1 VTINVIDA
9 RRDAHMSATTEP
21 TIIASKLG
29 YGISDADQHFY
40 EAPDSITKHLDP
52 RHRNAFRWIEIDG
65 RKQLL
70 LNDKLYK
77 LIPNPTYD
85 PVSPPGAMVDY
96 FRGNNPEGKTLGQ
109 IAGPMQPL
117 QQSFRY
123 REPRMKVLDE
133 QGVDFCIMLPT
144 QALGLEEML
153 WDDPAAAAAC
163 ITSLNRWTHEEWSW
177 NIDNR
182 VLVTGVITLID
193 PVAAENELERLIAEG
208 CKVIGMRPAPIK
220 APGIQR
226 SPGDAVYDR
235 FWARVAEAGVVV
247 GMHAADT
254 PYGTYLEAWG
264 ESGRWLG
271 HKTSSLAEV
280 LGIHTDRTIYDMMG
294 ALVAHGVFDRHPKL
308 KVAVLE
314 LGAAWVPH
322 LMTRL
327 KMAYGKAPQ
336 NFGKDPVE
344 SFVEHTWVM
353 PFYEDD
359 LTELTRHFPI
369 ERLVYGSDWPHP
381 EGLADPQDYVLDLA
395 EFTPFQQRLIMREN
409 LRTCAFG

>member
-1 VTINVIDA
+1 MTVTDQPIV
-9 RRDAHMSATTEP
+9 
-21 TIIASKLG
+21 ASKLG

-40 EAPDSITKHLDP
+40 EAPDSVTRHLDP
-52 RHRNAFRWIEIDG
+52 QHKDAFRWIQVDG
-65 RKQLL
+65 RTMLM

-85 PVSPPGAMVDY
+85 PVSPPGSMEKY
-96 FRGNNPEGKTLGQ
+96 FRGHNFEGKTLGQ

-117 QQSFRY
+117 EQSYRY
-123 REPRMKVLDE
+123 PEPRMKVLDA

-153 WDDPAAAAAC
+153 WEDPAACAAC
-163 ITSLNRWTHEEWSW
+163 VTSLNRWTQEEWGW

-193 PVAAENELERLIAEG
+193 PDLALAELNRLIDEG

-226 SPGDAVYDR
+226 SPGDALYDP
-235 FWARVAEAGVVV
+235 FWARAAEAGVVI

-254 PYGTYLEAWG
+254 PYGVYLEAWG

-271 HKTSSLAEV
+271 HKQSSLAEV
-280 LGIHTDRTIYDMMG
+280 MGIYNERTIYDMISAM
-294 ALVAHGVFDRHPKL
+294 LVHGVFERHPKL
-308 KVAVLE
+308 RVGVLE
-314 LGAAWVPH
+314 LGASFVRP
-322 LMTRL
+322 LISRL
-327 KMAYGKAPQ
+327 KFAYGKSPQ
-336 NFGKDPVE
+336 NFKSDPVQQ
-344 SFVEHTWVM
+344 FIDHVWVM

-359 LTELTRHFPI
+359 LSELTKVFPV
-369 ERLVYGSDWPHP
+369 ERLIYGSDWPHP
-381 EGLADPQDYVLDLA
+381 EGLADPQDYIADLA
-395 EFTPFQQRLIMREN
+395 QFTAAEQKLIMRDN
-409 LRTCAFG
+409 LRTLAFG

>member
-1 VTINVIDA
+1 MSITEESTIV
-9 RRDAHMSATTEP
+9 
-21 TIIASKLG
+21 ASKLG

-40 EAPDSITKHLDP
+40 EAPDSVTKYLAPEH
-52 RHRNAFRWIEIDG
+52 RHAFRWIELENG

-85 PVSPPGAMVDY
+85 PVSPPGSMVEY
-96 FRGNNPEGKTLGQ
+96 FRGHNPEGKTLGQ

-117 QQSFRY
+117 QSSYRY

-133 QGVDFCIMLPT
+133 QGVDLCIMLPT

-153 WDDPAAAAAC
+153 WDDPAACAAC
-163 ITSLNRWTHEEWSW
+163 VTALNRWTFEEWTW
-177 NIDNR
+177 NVDNR
-182 VLVTGVITLID
+182 VFTTGVITLID
-193 PVAAENELERLIAEG
+193 PVLAEQELERLISDG

-226 SPGDAVYDR
+226 SPGDPVYDR
-235 FWARVAEAGVVV
+235 FWARAAEAGVII
-247 GMHAADT
+247 GIHAADT
-254 PYGTYLEAWG
+254 PYGYHLEAWG

-271 HKTSSLAEV
+271 HKTSSFSEV
-280 LGIHTDRTIYDMMG
+280 LGIHTDRTIYDMM
-294 ALVAHGVFDRHPKL
+294 AAMVSHGVFDRHPKL

-314 LGAAWVPH
+314 LGAAWVQH
-322 LMTRL
+322 LLVRF
-327 KMAYGKAPQ
+327 KIAYGKAPQ
-336 NFGKDPVE
+336 NFGQDPVQ
-344 SFVEHTWVM
+344 SFIDHTWVM

-359 LTELTRHFPI
+359 LTELVRHFPV

-381 EGLADPQDYVLDLA
+381 EGLADPQDYINDLSSFSP
-395 EFTPFQQRLIMREN
+395 EHQRLIMREN
-409 LRTCAFG
+409 LRTLAFG

>member
-1 VTINVIDA
+1 
-9 RRDAHMSATTEP
+9 MSITDSTSP
-21 TIIASKLG
+21 IVASRLG

-40 EAPDSITKHLDP
+40 EAPDSITKYLDP
-52 RHRNAFRWIEIDG
+52 QHRHAFRWIEVDG
-65 RKQLL
+65 RKQLM
-70 LNDKLYK
+70 LNDKLYR

-85 PVSPPGAMVDY
+85 PVSPPGSMVEY
-96 FRGNNPEGKTLGQ
+96 FRGNNPDGKTLGQ

-117 QQSFRY
+117 QESFRY
-123 REPRMKVLDE
+123 REPRMQVLDQ
-133 QGVDFCIMLPT
+133 QGIEMCIMLPT

-153 WDDPAAAAAC
+153 WEDPAATVAC
-163 ITSLNRWTHEEWSW
+163 VTALNRWTYEEWSW
-177 NIDNR
+177 NIDDR
-182 VLVTGVITLID
+182 VFVTPVITLID
-193 PVAAENELERLIAEG
+193 PAAAEQELERLITEG

-220 APGIQR
+220 APGITR

-235 FWARVAEAGVVV
+235 FWARVAEAGVIV

-254 PYGTYLEAWG
+254 PYGAYLQMWG

-271 HKTSSLAEV
+271 HKTSSLAEIM
-280 LGIHTDRTIYDMMG
+280 GIYTDRTIFDMMS
-294 ALVAHGVFDRHPKL
+294 AMIAHGVFDRHPKL
-308 KVAVLE
+308 KIAVLE

-327 KMAYGKAPQ
+327 KIAYGKAPQ
-336 NFGKDPVE
+336 NFGCDPVD

-359 LTELTRHFPI
+359 LTELTRQFPV

-381 EGLADPQDYVLDLA
+381 EGLADPQDYVDDLEA
-395 EFTPFQQRLIMREN
+395 FSPAQQKMIMRDN
-409 LRTCAFG
+409 LRQLAGLPI